1 MGTNNMSTNMFRMN
15 ATFAVA
21 VAAVCLAM
29 VIAAPTSDE
38 VVPETAIAETVA
50 DGGASVKERLLQDS
64 SQQETT
70 IASDTGMV
78 TRNQFCTSAEQYDRQ
93 ECDFQKTGSRRR
105 GLSGIVGTHVAS
117 KSKCTWWR
125 YFYEGE
131 RCQFQQNSSRRRNI
145 LLLETQESL
154 QESSKESSQA
164 KNQLYWMCSW
174 VESQYEKGKC
184 PFQENNVGGVGRR
197 RGIHPRRRSRL

>member
-1 MGTNNMSTNMFRMN
+1 MGTTNMSTNMFRMN

-21 VAAVCLAM
+21 VTAVCLAM

-78 TRNQFCTSAEQYDRQ
+78 TRNQFCTSAEQYDQQ

-131 RCQFQQNSSRRRNI
+131 RCQFQQDSRRRRNI

-154 QESSKESSQA
+154 QESSKA
-164 KNQLYWMCSW
+164 KNQLYWMCYW